1 MAHLSEELRAE
12 RQVEGLAA
20 ARPEE
25 ACGEIKFQFAAR
37 SNNQINWLISTRVK
51 TVLGARLGA
60 ADRAVERLWARQGEG
75 LCGNGSVTKRP
86 RLFFTRR

>member
-1 MAHLSEELRAE
+1 MRGRLALAAL
-12 RQVEGLAA
+12 GLAA

-51 TVLGARLGA
+51 TVLEARLGA
-60 ADRAVERLWARQGEG
+60 AGRAVERLWARQAEG
-75 LCGNGSVTKRP
+75 LCGTRPVTKRP